1 MSNVYQVV
9 ANVTGYKNLNV
20 TGDAIPL
27 TNLTTTIPGPLNAE
41 MWFPFTAPNVSA
53 VGAGGGAVFVAAGTN
68 TSFTISNAPMPVNL
82 TAVNATLPADGYFN
96 ASSASASNSTSTSSN
111 SSSATHVRVVVAGV
125 FGTVVGAIALLA

>member
-1 MSNVYQVV
+1 M
-9 ANVTGYKNLNV
+9 NV

-53 VGAGGGAVFVAAGTN
+53 VGAGGGTVFVAAGTN

-82 TAVNATLPADGYFN
+82 TAVNATLPADGLFN
-96 ASSASASNSTSTSSN
+96 ASAASSSASNSTSSGN
-111 SSSATHVRVVVAGV
+111 SSSAAGVRVAVVGV
-125 FGTVVGAIALLA
+125 FGAFVGAVALLA